1 MIIFDTNV
9 ISELAKPQPNSNVR
23 RWFDR
28 QDPDQFWTTAICEA
42 EIYVGIALQPAGKRR
57 LEIEFAMRGILGRLF
72 PSRILPFDSIAA
84 EHFAQTVAL
93 RRAAKLDTDQADG
106 QIAAIAMAR
115 GARVATRNVKHFEH
129 TGAKYLNPW
138 MP

>member
-23 RWFDR
+23 SWFDR

-42 EIYVGIALQPAGKRR
+42 EIYVGIALQPSGKRR
-57 LEIEFAMRGILGRLF
+57 LEIESAMRGILGRLF
-72 PSRILPFDSIAA
+72 PNRILPFDSIAA
-84 EHFAQTVAL
+84 EHFAQTVVQ
-93 RRAAKLDTDQADG
+93 RRAAKLETGQADG

-115 GARVATRNVKHFEH
+115 GALVATRNVKHFEH

-138 MP
+138 IP